1 MFLKSIEVQMAQFVN
16 KLKLDNPSWSSED
29 IMKATLEGFDI
40 ADKTIRGK
48 SRCLVK
54 EISKLEA
61 KKEMAASRRF
71 STDGKTAGKEFIGL
85 MEKLG
90 VSCSRARNAA
100 SESDFYYIGGRGPKK
115 TLMMLENHDKGRS
128 EFGMLT
134 TPSAHWRRPGDNWSD
149 TDAGQGGW
157 VIFPNCTGV
166 VQRTS
171 YDLKGKTFKEVE
183 EMLRKIDGTN
193 SF

>member
-1 MFLKSIEVQMAQFVN
+1 MAQFVN

-29 IMKATLEGFDI
+29 IMKETLEGFDI

-85 MEKLG
+85 MEKLKIHSHEYTSSAKKSYHVITTG
-90 VSCSRARNAA
+90 LVSKSLV
-100 SESDFYYIGGRGPKK
+100 F
-115 TLMMLENHDKGRS
+115 LEDHDKGRS

-134 TPSAHWRRPGDNWSD
+134 TPPESWRYPDHNWSD

-157 VIFPNCTGV
+157 EIFPSKGAA
-166 VQRTS
+166 QRTS